1 MGFAPGTW
9 VVGSPRNYRIAGH
22 GEPMPSMHER
32 ISEEIQKTF
41 LGKGRYSWTELSKW
55 AEQCQLEDLVRFCD
69 TMQDLMN

>member
-1 MGFAPGTW
+1 
-9 VVGSPRNYRIAGH
+9 
-22 GEPMPSMHER
+22 MPSMHER